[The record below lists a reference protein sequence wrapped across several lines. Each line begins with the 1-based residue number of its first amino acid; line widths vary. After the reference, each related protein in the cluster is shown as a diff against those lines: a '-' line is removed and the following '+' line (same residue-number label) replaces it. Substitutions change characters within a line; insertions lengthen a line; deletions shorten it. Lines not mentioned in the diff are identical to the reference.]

1 MNYDLLSYLL
11 KASLVLAIL
20 TLAYAWLVKRETF
33 VQVNRWLLWMN
44 VAATVLLPI
53 VPVPD
58 FEWMPDAPAKV
69 VAEVIPA
76 VPPKEELTP
85 APEKATAVPAPVTV
99 AAEAVQTTS
108 PWSVWDW
115 IRRVYALVMAVLTI
129 KLLIQLLSLWRLKSG
144 GTTYDTDEGIRLVES
159 DKITSPFSFFHWI
172 FYNPTQ
178 HSDDEWQQVWAHEC
192 VHAQQRHSLDML
204 TAEVLK
210 IVFWF
215 NPFAWWHQRLV
226 QETLEFITDRA
237 VLDSGVEKK
246 SYQYHLLRSTLS
258 ADNESFTNH
267 FNKSLLKNR
276 IAMMNKAKSSWKAL
290 GKYGVFIGM
299 LWVCAAFTKPYRAE
313 VAAKIVEKM
322 PELEAVLQP
331 KVIEKPA
338 LNDFVWEKPLN
349 KLPKDSVQ
357 IVTETPMVAEADT
370 QKLISSTKY
379 VIYEGKT
386 LHWVITPKTTLEDLF
401 AMKQEFKK
409 HNLVLEIR
417 EMKMDP
423 KQSFLQRIAV
433 ISIRPNSSS
442 CEWDEGDNILKPLTS
457 HGGYIT
463 IVPGGCGTTDKKN
476 MHPILKSISEQDEK
490 IANEDFYKN
499 RIEYLIIETDSKIG
513 GGGRSMRRETLEYYK
528 GKGKS
533 SGLLNLNEN
542 DLLQVA
548 EPHRNDIILLNGKP
562 STLDEVEKIVL
573 KDFHSAI
580 FKETWEKDKSQRK
593 NYTLIFT
600 EN

>member
-58 FEWMPDAPAKV
+58 FEWMPDTPAKV

-76 VPPKEELTP
+76 VPPKAELTP
-85 APEKATAVPAPVTV
+85 VPEKATAVPAPVTV

-108 PWSVWDW
+108 SWSVWDW
-115 IRRVYALVMAVLTI
+115 IGRVYALVMAVLTI
-129 KLLIQLLSLWRLKSG
+129 KLLIQLFSLWRLKSG
-144 GTTYDTDEGIRLVES
+144 GTTYATDEGVRLVES
-159 DKITSPFSFFHWI
+159 HKITSPFSFFHWI

-313 VAAKIVEKM
+313 VTAKIVEKV

-331 KVIEKPA
+331 KVIEKLA
-338 LNDFVWEKPLN
+338 LNDFVWVKESSSEEN
-349 KLPKDSVQ
+349 NMTPK
-357 IVTETPMVAEADT
+357 VAQNQDT
-370 QKLISSTKY
+370 LVSETKY
-379 VIYEGKT
+379 VVYSGKK
-386 LHWVITPKTTLEDLF
+386 LYWLITPKVSLKDLADIQREF
-401 AMKQEFKK
+401 HKAGCIFFVKQMKF
-409 HNLVLEIR
+409 
-417 EMKMDP
+417 DP
-423 KQSFLQRIAV
+423 LGYFLLDVGVKTA
-433 ISIRPNSSS
+433 SLSGKGN
-442 CEWDEGDNILKPLTS
+442 CENTGSKETGKPIQTF
-457 HGGYIT
+457 GGYIQ
-463 IVPGGCGTTDKKN
+463 IGGGSCRIGT
-476 MHPILKSISEQDEK
+476 SISE
-490 IANEDFYKN
+490 
-499 RIEYLIIETDSKIG
+499 L
-513 GGGRSMRRETLEYYK
+513 
-528 GKGKS
+528 
-533 SGLLNLNEN
+533 GLLNVAKQDEN
-542 DLLQVA
+542 
-548 EPHRNDIILLNGKP
+548 
-562 STLDEVEKIVL
+562 EVEDWINT
-573 KDFHSAI
+573 HH
-580 FKETWEKDKSQRK
+580 
-593 NYTLIFT
+593 
-600 EN
+600 